1 MVISASQVSIGSS
14 SAALSGKY
22 LPVRLSCG
30 HTRAGLYEAAV
41 GRPCS
46 GSATVTAEK
55 AAVLATV
62 SYSVAN
68 GKSAVIRLVLTAAG
82 LKVFANAKV
91 HPVKEKLSVT
101 LSGR

>member
-1 MVISASQVSIGSS
+1 M
-14 SAALSGKY
+14 
-22 LPVRLSCG
+22 
-30 HTRAGLYEAAV
+30 
-41 GRPCS
+41 
-46 GSATVTAEK
+46 
-55 AAVLATV
+55 LATV

-82 LKVFANAKV
+82 LKAFANAKV